1 MTAANAKIKMRNG
14 IFLAPFH
21 PVDEDP
27 TLCIHRDLE
36 LVEHLDRLGYEEAWV
51 GEHHSAG
58 YEIIASPELF
68 IAAAAERTKRIKLGT
83 GVVSL
88 PYHNP
93 LTVANRIIQLD
104 HQTRG
109 RVMFGVGPGLLPSDA
124 FQLGIDPSTQRD
136 RMVESL
142 EVILD
147 LFHGKRVTKKTD
159 WFNLVNATIQVRPYT
174 WPHPEIAVA
183 SSVTPSGGKLAGR
196 HGFGMLCVAA
206 TQAGGYDALGINWK
220 IANEVAGEHGRTM
233 DPSRLRLVGPVHIAH
248 TKQQAFENV
257 RFGFEK
263 WAEYFTKINPGGAVQ
278 AMPLDQMLEARIKE
292 GVIVVGTPDDAIAQ
306 IKRLQAKQGQFGA
319 FLQLAH
325 NWADFDQ
332 TKKSYELWQRFVTP
346 VINSANVGREE
357 AYDWAT
363 DPARAQQ
370 FIGAAMNAAMQ
381 TIQKHHESEAAKA
394 AKKGQ
399 AAE

>member
-1 MTAANAKIKMRNG
+1 MTIKLRNG

-27 TLCIHRDLE
+27 TLCIQRDLE

-58 YEIIASPELF
+58 YEIIPSPELF

-93 LTVANRIIQLD
+93 LTTANRIIQLD
-104 HQTRG
+104 HQTMG

-124 FQLGIDPSTQRD
+124 FQMGIDPSVQRD
-136 RMVESL
+136 RMVQAI
-142 EVILD
+142 EVILR
-147 LFHGKRVTKKTD
+147 LFAGERVTHKTD
-159 WFNLVNATIQVRPYT
+159 WFTLVDATCQVRPYT

-206 TQAGGYDALGINWK
+206 TQTGGYDALGINWK
-220 IANEVAGEHGRTM
+220 VANDTAAEHGRRM
-233 DPSRLRLVGPVHIAH
+233 DPERLRLVGPVHVAE
-248 TKQQAFENV
+248 TREQAFANIK
-257 RFGFEK
+257 FGFDK
-263 WAEYFTKINPGGAVQ
+263 WRDYFAGITAV
-278 AMPLDQMLEARIKE
+278 AGREGMNDQSVEDLIKA

-306 IKRLQAKQGQFGA
+306 LRRLQEKQGEFGC

-325 NWADFDQ
+325 NWANFEH
-332 TKKSYELWQRFVTP
+332 TKKSYELWQRHVTP
-346 VINSANVGREE
+346 VINKANVGREE
-357 AYDWAT
+357 AFAWAR
-363 DPARAQQ
+363 DNRER
-370 FIGAAMNAAMQ
+370 FIGAAIGAAMS
-381 TIQKHHESEAAKA
+381 TIQKHQEEEARKAGAAAKA
-394 AKKGQ
+394 A
-399 AAE
+399 E